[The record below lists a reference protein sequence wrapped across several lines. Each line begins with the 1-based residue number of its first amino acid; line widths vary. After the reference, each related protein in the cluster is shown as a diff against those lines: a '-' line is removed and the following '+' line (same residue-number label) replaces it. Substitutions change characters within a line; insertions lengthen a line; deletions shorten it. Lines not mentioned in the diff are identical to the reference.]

1 MQRFYYCYEPDLQNY
16 TNPPVGASLLA
27 KASVQSMDSLNDT
40 PLSRAGSLPQ
50 SISIAFKV
58 GKSVHRVLF
67 TIVHCQSPRL
77 FKSVQL

>member
-27 KASVQSMDSLNDT
+27 KASVQSMHSLNDT

-50 SISIAFKV
+50 GIQFAFRIGQK
-58 GKSVHRVLF
+58 RA
-67 TIVHCQSPRL
+67 
-77 FKSVQL
+77 